1 MASANRLL
9 VPTLALAAG
18 IALSACAPSDDK
30 YKPQP
35 PMPGSDS
42 GEVLFS
48 ISDAQFP
55 FPIDPLFFS
64 GTTDGTLNLPSLPWR
79 GAGNR
84 AALNMLDGW
93 STSGDITLG
102 FSLPID
108 PASINEDSVAL
119 IKVYLN
125 PFNKT
130 PAIDPATGLP
140 LTQYL
145 PAGLNSPVAGVLTY
159 GEDFTATVSQDTTS
173 DGKYLVITPLKPLD
187 PSSGPAEN
195 SGLNAGKILN
205 VGYLVVITDSLMAT
219 NGTPMGPS
227 SYYQG
232 IKDAPADCSTFTSAS
247 EIGVCQFTKFGRGI
261 ISAVQPLTG
270 ISLDSVIMS
279 WSFSTQSIDDTFNVI
294 TATATPQP
302 TLIVPTGLTT
312 KAVNPLLGGRYT
324 FTGKADI
331 FVGSTQFRYYL
342 TPPANAN
349 DATSVMTK
357 YWAAAAAPPAP
368 LVTPAGQPNALTMF
382 NPAPLQ
388 VDANPATAQVDPV
401 TVPIVVTIPN
411 ATSACPGRPVGGWPV
426 AIVQHG
432 LGGNRMQSLT
442 LSETLADACTVLISI
457 DMPLH
462 GLTNPADPFYCTPA
476 KPQCIGATERMFGLD
491 IQNNTTGAFVPDGQ
505 PDPSSGVNGLIFLN
519 LPSPLTL
526 RDNFRQGEADLIQL
540 SKSVPGLAIAPG
552 TPLPAGPIGVDPT
565 RISYVGVSLGGI
577 VGGTHAHFA
586 NDLSAVSLSV
596 PGGVLT
602 KLFYDSDSY
611 GPFIRSVLAGQ
622 GLSPDS
628 FVFYQ
633 FFGDIQTV
641 IDTADPI
648 NHIEDA
654 ANMHPLFL
662 MKVLGDTVVPN
673 NSTDRLITAAGLT
686 KLTDITQPNPVSPG
700 NGAYVVFNEATADHG
715 TLGDF
720 NFVLSTLEM
729 QSQVAGFGS
738 STQAVGGPFV
748 TLGTVDADAL
758 DLSEP
763 D

>member
-9 VPTLALAAG
+9 VPMVALAAG
-18 IALSACAPSDDK
+18 FALSACAPSDDK

-35 PMPGSDS
+35 PMPGS
-42 GEVLFS
+42 EVLFS
-48 ISDAQFP
+48 VANAQFP
-55 FPIDPLFFS
+55 FPMDPVFFS
-64 GTTDGTLNLPSLPWR
+64 GTTDLTLNIPNLPWR

-93 STSGDITLG
+93 STSGDITVG
-102 FSLPID
+102 FSKPLD
-108 PASINEDSVAL
+108 PASINAGSVVM
-119 IKVYLN
+119 IKVWLDYTT
-125 PFNKT
+125 K
-130 PAIDPATGLP
+130 APATNP
-140 LTQYL
+140 AYL
-145 PAGLNSPVAGVLTY
+145 PAGATSPVAGILTY
-159 GEDFTATVSQDTTS
+159 GEDFTAAVSQDTTS
-173 DGKYLVITPLKPLD
+173 GGKFMVITPLKPLD

-195 SGLNAGKILN
+195 SSGPNAGKILN
-205 VGYLVVITDSLMAT
+205 VGYLVVLTDSLKAADGSGMS
-219 NGTPMGPS
+219 PS

-232 IKDAPADCSTFTSAS
+232 IKDAPADCSTFTNSS
-247 EIGVCQFTKFGRGI
+247 ENVVCRFTKGGLSI
-261 ISAVQPLTG
+261 VSAVQPLTG
-270 ISLDSVIMS
+270 ISPDSVIMS
-279 WSFSTQSIDDTFNVI
+279 WSFSTQSIDDTFNII
-294 TATATPQP
+294 TATATPQQ
-302 TLIVPTGLTT
+302 TLIVPTGFNTT
-312 KAVNPLLGGRYT
+312 AVNPALGGRYT

-331 FVGSTQFRYYL
+331 FVGSTQLRYYL

-349 DATSVMTK
+349 DAASVMTK

-382 NPAPLQ
+382 NPVP
-388 VDANPATAQVDPV
+388 AQVTTV

-432 LGGNRMQSLT
+432 LGGNRSQALT
-442 LSETLADACTVLISI
+442 VSETLADACTVLVAI

-462 GLTNPADPFYCTPA
+462 GITNPADPFYCTPA

-505 PDPSSGVNGLIFLN
+505 PDPSSGVSSLIFLP
-519 LPSPLTL
+519 LTSPLTL
-526 RDNFRQGEADLIQL
+526 RDNLRQGEADLIQL
-540 SKSVPGLAIAPG
+540 TKSVPGLSIAPG

-565 RISYVGVSLGGI
+565 RISYIGISLGGI
-577 VGGTHAHFA
+577 VGGTHAHFV

-596 PGGVLT
+596 PGGVLS
-602 KLFYDSDSY
+602 KLFYDSDTF
-611 GPFIRSVLAGQ
+611 GPFIRSVLATQ

-628 FVFYQ
+628 FLFYQ
-633 FFGDIQTV
+633 FFTDIQTA

-662 MKVLGDTVVPN
+662 MKVIGDTVVPN

-700 NGAYVVFNEATADHG
+700 NGAYVVFNQATADHG
-715 TLGDF
+715 TLMDF

-729 QSQVAGFGS
+729 QSQVTGFGA
-738 STQAVGGPFV
+738 STQDEGGPFV
-748 TLGTVDADAL
+748 EIGTVDADAL
-758 DLSEP
+758 DLSDP